1 MDATSRSIQRG
12 LNLIEYTEKD
22 SKELVEA
29 LNTLISKCAK
39 AKSYEL
45 NCIVSYGEN
54 LELDCHFG
62 FKVHKED

>member
-1 MDATSRSIQRG
+1 M
-12 LNLIEYTEKD
+12 IEYIDKD
-22 SKELVEA
+22 SKKIGEA
-29 LNTLISKCAK
+29 LNTLIQKCAK

>member
-1 MDATSRSIQRG
+1 M
-12 LNLIEYTEKD
+12 IEYTEKD
-22 SKELVEA
+22 SKEITEA
-29 LNTLISKCAK
+29 LNTLILKCTE

-54 LELDCHFG
+54 LELDCHVG

>member
-1 MDATSRSIQRG
+1 MV
-12 LNLIEYTEKD
+12 EYTEKD
-22 SKELVEA
+22 SKEFVEA

-39 AKSYEL
+39 VKSYEL

-62 FKVHKED
+62 FKMHKED